1 MYGVCMKLNEQ
12 DSVDRVFKPPGE
24 VRALEQELKKQ
35 YPQAFS
41 EPVDVQRMTEKLL
54 YLLHQHTG
62 CYQVACVRVEW
73 TE

>member
-1 MYGVCMKLNEQ
+1 MYRVCAKLSEKA
-12 DSVDRVFKPPGE
+12 SVERVFQAPCE
-24 VRALEQELKKQ
+24 VRAFVQELQKQ

-62 CYQVACVRVEW
+62 CYQAACVRVEW